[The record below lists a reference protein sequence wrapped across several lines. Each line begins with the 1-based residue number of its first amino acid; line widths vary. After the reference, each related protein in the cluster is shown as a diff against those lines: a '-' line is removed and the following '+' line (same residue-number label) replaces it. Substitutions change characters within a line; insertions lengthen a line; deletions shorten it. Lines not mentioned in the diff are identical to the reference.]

1 MIYTHIKNDDL
12 KIAVDKMD
20 MPKEQLD

>member
-20 MPKEQLD
+20 MPKEQIE